1 MIILVRD
8 IYNNHV
14 DGSAS
19 TALLAGITS
28 IGKSKK
34 TLALQLN
41 GFTQDSILNILYG
54 KTITANSIRDVY
66 SFTDD
71 GLDGLLLRAET
82 NDISKEHYDECATA
96 LLEKENM
103 LDVLKPTGKSTLKEF
118 ATDINSIND
127 AIKRAEDVYDYIYVY
142 IPMNES
148 ELYSQ
153 ITEYSD
159 AELILVPQGRYPD
172 IDLSNGKT
180 NIVIKDFEETSRYD
194 LTYSKKRYKSRRLY
208 TIPHNVGFNDAVL
221 DNSLL
226 DFILVN
232 RNNIKADDNYALTS
246 SLWSLLGSYMTSR
259 DSDDDEL
266 SESDIMNKPERG
278 CLTMTVEESVEL
290 AEDSVQEV
298 TVKKGFFKKENKFIV
313 NL

>member
-1 MIILVRD
+1 MIILIRD
-8 IYNNHV
+8 IDNNHV
-14 DGSAS
+14 DGAAA

-71 GLDGLLLRAET
+71 GLDALMLRAET
-82 NDISKEHYDECATA
+82 NDLSKEHYDECTTS

-103 LDVLKPTGKSTLKEF
+103 LDVLKPTGNSALKEF
-118 ATDINSIND
+118 AVDSTTIND
-127 AIKRAEDVYDYIYVY
+127 VIKSSEDVYDYIYVY
-142 IPMNES
+142 IPMNEA

-172 IDLSNGKT
+172 IDLSNDKT

-194 LTYSKKRYKSRRLY
+194 LTYSKKRFKSRKLY
-208 TIPHNVGFNDAVL
+208 TIPHNVGFNDAIL

-232 RNNIKADDNYALTS
+232 RNNIKTDDNYALTS
-246 SLWSLLGSYMTSR
+246 SLWSLLGSYMTNH
-259 DSDDDEL
+259 DSEDDPTE
-266 SESDIMNKPERG
+266 SEIMNKPERG
-278 CLTMTVEESVEL
+278 YVSMSVEETVEL
-290 AEDSVQEV
+290 PEDSVQEV